1 MDLDALKQF
10 ITRLARESEAVIM
23 PYFAD
28 PGLVIERKIDTT
40 PVTAADREAEAL
52 MRQLI
57 SERFPGHGIIG
68 EEYGS
73 ERPDAEFV
81 WVLDPVDGTKTFTA
95 KNAQFGTLIG
105 LLHEGRPLLGVINL
119 PATRQF
125 LLGDGRT
132 ATLNGR
138 PVRVRDPRALD
149 ETILVTT
156 ELDAPAK
163 AQDPNGWAALVRSV
177 RRLYTWGDC
186 YGYYLVA
193 AGGVD
198 IACDPVM
205 SPWDLLP
212 LIPVLKGAGAAVT
225 DWKGGPAETG
235 SSCVA
240 AHPQVHEKVIELL
253 RG

>member
-57 SERFPGHGIIG
+57 SERFRARIIG

-132 ATLNGR
+132 TTLNGR
-138 PVRVRDPRALD
+138 PVGCASRGRSTRRSSSPPSSTPRQG
-149 ETILVTT
+149 
-156 ELDAPAK
+156 
-163 AQDPNGWAALVRSV
+163 QDPTAGPRGTLGA
-177 RRLYTWGDC
+177 RLYTWGDC

-193 AGGVD
+193 ARGGHRLR
-198 IACDPVM
+198 PRHE
-205 SPWDLLP
+205 PWDLLP
-212 LIPVLKGAGAAVT
+212 LIPCSRVRAPRSRTGRAARRNGFFLRSRPSAGA
-225 DWKGGPAETG
+225 
-235 SSCVA
+235 
-240 AHPQVHEKVIELL
+240 
-253 RG
+253 